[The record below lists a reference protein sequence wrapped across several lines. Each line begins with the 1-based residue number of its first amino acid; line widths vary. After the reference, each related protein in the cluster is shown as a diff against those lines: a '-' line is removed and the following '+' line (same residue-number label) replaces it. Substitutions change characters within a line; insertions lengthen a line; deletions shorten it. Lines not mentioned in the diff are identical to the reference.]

1 MINVQLIYRSYKP
14 LHDLYASFRVCPP
27 EGVHFRYPKPKPF
40 LYKFYPLYLKYG
52 DFWISRQIIQKAQ
65 QLLFDTKH
73 KEHVDILHYLQMLP
87 DKEPNIPFVVDFEHI
102 ISLANFV
109 TIDEK
114 TKQRIENILSSPM
127 CRKIIPLSH
136 AAKKTLQ
143 NLITNYDSISH
154 KIEVVYPALANYQTM
169 FSQHITYPQ
178 KDTLRLLFVGNSPYK
193 KGLHELL
200 AAFQII
206 ENECKNIHL
215 NVISDASDELKNRF
229 QLKNVSYVPPRLTHD
244 EIISKFYLAN
254 DLFVMPTHDDTFG
267 MAMLFA
273 LSSGMPVVTTQQ
285 FASPE
290 IVTSNVNG
298 LFVKS
303 DRLHLEDVQYPNR
316 STTDKYHLC
325 MEPEEKLVQDLVQKI
340 CYLYQN
346 RNKLNELS
354 DNASNDFIPGR
365 KFSIDTRN
373 RKLNAIYSQIIS

>member
-14 LHDLYASFRVCPP
+14 LHDLYASFRACPP

-169 FSQHITYPQ
+169 ISKHIPYPQ
-178 KDTLRLLFVGNSPYK
+178 KDTLRRSEERRVGKECRSRWSPY
-193 KGLHELL
+193 H
-200 AAFQII
+200 
-206 ENECKNIHL
+206 
-215 NVISDASDELKNRF
+215 
-229 QLKNVSYVPPRLTHD
+229 
-244 EIISKFYLAN
+244 
-254 DLFVMPTHDDTFG
+254 
-267 MAMLFA
+267 
-273 LSSGMPVVTTQQ
+273 
-285 FASPE
+285 
-290 IVTSNVNG
+290 
-298 LFVKS
+298 
-303 DRLHLEDVQYPNR
+303 
-316 STTDKYHLC
+316 
-325 MEPEEKLVQDLVQKI
+325 
-340 CYLYQN
+340 
-346 RNKLNELS
+346 
-354 DNASNDFIPGR
+354 
-365 KFSIDTRN
+365 
-373 RKLNAIYSQIIS
+373 